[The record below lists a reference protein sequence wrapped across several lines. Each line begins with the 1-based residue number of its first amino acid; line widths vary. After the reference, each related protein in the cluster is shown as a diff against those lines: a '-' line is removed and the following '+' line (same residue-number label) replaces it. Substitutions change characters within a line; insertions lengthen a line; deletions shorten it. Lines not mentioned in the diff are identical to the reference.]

1 MFVTVISPA
10 SRGLVGYLTSCC
22 KPLRPSATLNA
33 KRSAISKGRPGLMG
47 SPITNYG
54 HNLTDAHERVVNASG
69 AAASRNSKVVFK
81 INLPWT
87 TTGSALNFGIV
98 E

>member
-1 MFVTVISPA
+1 
-10 SRGLVGYLTSCC
+10 
-22 KPLRPSATLNA
+22 
-33 KRSAISKGRPGLMG
+33 MG